1 VAVVQTGV
9 ALSRAGDRPLRGI
22 VISCGL
28 AGGLRA
34 DVRTGSVLV
43 PERVLRPDNTT
54 LECDG
59 DLVSALC
66 AATRRLGLVPITAP
80 MVTSTTL
87 VHGSL
92 RNTWAELGYAGVDME
107 TGLILAPRVAA
118 VRVVLDTPLRELSE
132 DWLHPSTA
140 LLRPRN
146 WPQALWLSREAP
158 RCARLAAQIVRTS
171 LDILPSS

>member
-1 VAVVQTGV
+1 
-9 ALSRAGDRPLRGI
+9 LSRAGDRPLRGI

-34 DVRTGSVLV
+34 DVRTGSVLI
-43 PERVLRPDNTT
+43 PERVLRPDGTT

-59 DLVSALC
+59 ELVAALRAAARSLGSA
-66 AATRRLGLVPITAP
+66 PITAP
-80 MVTSTTL
+80 MVTSTTI

-92 RNTWAELGYAGVDME
+92 RSTWAELGYAGVDME
-107 TGLILAPRVAA
+107 TGLLLAPRVAA

-140 LLRPRN
+140 LLRLRN

-158 RCARLAAQIVRTS
+158 RCARLAAQIVRTA
-171 LDILPSS
+171 LAPLA